1 MPEGWE
7 MDPQIG
13 FSICDHFS
21 WALGYFPR
29 QTKLKWTKN
38 FKALFLGLTK
48 ATVRGFDVS
57 MVIWRILHQEM
68 DMKCVFRQLISGR
81 WVWPYSP
88 LLSGECPSTM
98 RIFWPSTQR
107 SKHSPW
113 SSPPP
118 PPTRPLPQICL
129 RKSEIWSQ
137 KCSSKIRRKGLL
149 WRKSR

>member
-1 MPEGWE
+1 MASKACLKDG
-7 MDPQIG
+7 
-13 FSICDHFS
+13 
-21 WALGYFPR
+21 
-29 QTKLKWTKN
+29 KWTPRLA
-38 FKALFLGLTK
+38 FSFVITFHGLWGTFLGKPSWNEPKTLKPYFSVWPK

-57 MVIWRILHQEM
+57 VLIWSKLHQEL

-88 LLSGECPSTM
+88 LLSGECRSTM

-113 SSPPP
+113 ISPPP

-129 RKSEIWSQ
+129 RRSEIWSQ

-149 WRKSR
+149 